1 MRKSLESR
9 RTIRSR
15 ITIVPNIEAPR
26 DMSPLGVF
34 FCPHVF
40 PKLLIF
46 NDLRRAARHKPLMIK
61 HLRQNAKI
69 VNFFLAITRYRGYYV
84 FSSFDNHFKPMG
96 SNRSASRRKIREVR
110 FAELSIL
117 LGVQLP
123 PHMALFC

>member
-1 MRKSLESR
+1 MKKSLESR

-61 HLRQNAKI
+61 HLRQNAK
-69 VNFFLAITRYRGYYV
+69 NFTFFLQ
-84 FSSFDNHFKPMG
+84 
-96 SNRSASRRKIREVR
+96 
-110 FAELSIL
+110 L
-117 LGVQLP
+117 LGIGVTMYLVLLTITLSQRVLSELQIGGDKRGADCSP
-123 PHMALFC
+123 N

>member
-26 DMSPLGVF
+26 DMSPLGAF

-69 VNFFLAITRYRGYYV
+69 VNFFLAITGKWCDTIIMT
-84 FSSFDNHFKPMG
+84 DNNQQLTGHDLLMYLM
-96 SNRSASRRKIREVR
+96 SRFNMTRQE
-110 FAELSIL
+110 
-117 LGVQLP
+117 
-123 PHMALFC
+123 ALHNMRRAGHDVSKL